1 MKLHYP
7 TTQLQKVL
15 YELLVRDKITQSE
28 LVTKYF
34 ISNVTARIND
44 LRNDYGI
51 DVRCE
56 NKTIKNKFKRSV
68 NIGLYYIPK
77 DEKVDAEI
85 KYQEMIKKSKMIKLT
100 ESQRIEVA
108 RDYHFSDLNNK
119 EIADKYNISP
129 GYASK
134 LGHIYSKSFLDRL
147 DDDKESVIIV
157 RSKDLLLAQLILEQ
171 EGIKIIKPDN
181 VIIEQHYNSKL

>member
-1 MKLHYP
+1 MKAHYP

-15 YELLVRDKITQSE
+15 YELLVRDKITQLE
-28 LVTKYF
+28 LTTEYL

-44 LRNDYGI
+44 LRYDYGI

-56 NKTIKNKFKRSV
+56 KKTIKNKFKRSV

-119 EIADKYNISP
+119 EIAEKYNISP

-134 LGHIYSKSFLDRL
+134 LGHIYSKSFLEQF

-157 RSKDLLLAQLILEQ
+157 KSKDLLLARLILEQ
-171 EGIKIIKPDN
+171 DGIKIIKPDN
-181 VIIEQHYNSKL
+181 VIIEKHYQSKL